1 MKIRYAFFLAI
12 LTAIC
17 VPFLIAQN
25 PTIGG
30 TIVAGDRARI
40 AVPDFRAKGAAQPL
54 MATFNE
60 TVWND
65 LADAGILD
73 MVPKTQYPLEVPQS
87 PADLRPPVNGQKSGM
102 WLTDWSGAPV
112 NTNYL
117 GLGYIDVNGTDM
129 VLRGSLLNV
138 GLADIRTASVFAN
151 NPYFGPLTEDGAR
164 KIAHEY
170 AADILKQMGALSLA
184 GTKIYFVSNRTGQ
197 TEIWSMD
204 FDGQNQQQMTRHGSI
219 TKMPTVSP
227 DGRLAAYVT
236 MQNTRWELRVI
247 NTETRRQQAFVTPAT
262 STITTPEFSPD
273 GTKLWFSMVIND
285 SPLQIVRTNVNGGGL
300 ERVSQARAI
309 ELSARVNP
317 KTGTDVIFISDRNR
331 HQQLYKMNLD
341 GTGIEML
348 TPGDGDVSNPAWS
361 PDGRQVTFSWNRGF
375 EPGNFNIFVM
385 NVAKRELVQLTHG
398 NGTNENPY
406 WAPDGVHIV
415 YSNRRGN
422 STQIYTMLANGQR
435 VKQLTS
441 TGNNLQPVWAA
452 KVN

>member
-1 MKIRYAFFLAI
+1 
-12 LTAIC
+12 
-17 VPFLIAQN
+17 
-25 PTIGG
+25 
-30 TIVAGDRARI
+30 
-40 AVPDFRAKGAAQPL
+40 
-54 MATFNE
+54 
-60 TVWND
+60 
-65 LADAGILD
+65 
-73 MVPKTQYPLEVPQS
+73 
-87 PADLRPPVNGQKSGM
+87 
-102 WLTDWSGAPV
+102 
-112 NTNYL
+112 
-117 GLGYIDVNGTDM
+117 
-129 VLRGSLLNV
+129 
-138 GLADIRTASVFAN
+138 
-151 NPYFGPLTEDGAR
+151 
-164 KIAHEY
+164 
-170 AADILKQMGALSLA
+170 
-184 GTKIYFVSNRTGQ
+184 
-197 TEIWSMD
+197 MD
-204 FDGQNQQQMTRHGSI
+204 FDGQNQQQMTRHASI
-219 TKMPTVSP
+219 TKMPAVSP
-227 DGRLAAYVT
+227 DGRLVAYVT

-273 GTKLWFSMVIND
+273 GKKLWFSIVIND
-285 SPLQIVRTNVNGGGL
+285 SPLQIVRTNVDGGGL

-361 PDGRQVTFSWNRGF
+361 PDGRQVTFAWNHGL

-441 TGNNLQPVWAA
+441 AGNNLQPVWAA
-452 KVN
+452 KLN